1 MFLVSYV
8 RQGTYMKKVALLF
21 LVKGHTKNNAY
32 RKFNFLKQK
41 KDGKDI
47 WTVVELNVAPTK
59 WNKEFID
66 LLQLINE
73 HVKAWTKASTIIIKT
88 LWSALFSATRFFSVR
103 RQQSLHQFQTT
114 GVPWCG
120 CWGVLFLFSQQ
131 VKQNVFWSLS
141 QGPSEGHPEH
151 VALSR

>member
-41 KDGKDI
+41 QDGKDI

-88 LWSALFSATRFFSVR
+88 LWSALFSATRFFFCSATAIFASISNNRSTVMWLLRSSISLQPTSQAECVLISQSRTKR
-103 RQQSLHQFQTT
+103 RTPRT
-114 GVPWCG
+114 CRIV
-120 CWGVLFLFSQQ
+120 
-131 VKQNVFWSLS
+131 
-141 QGPSEGHPEH
+141 
-151 VALSR
+151 